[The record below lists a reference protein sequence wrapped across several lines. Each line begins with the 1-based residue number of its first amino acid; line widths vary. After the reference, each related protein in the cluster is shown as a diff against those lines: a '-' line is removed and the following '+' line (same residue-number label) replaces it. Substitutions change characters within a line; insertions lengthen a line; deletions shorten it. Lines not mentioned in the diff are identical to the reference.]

1 MTWSGLVAELR
12 ALRIF
17 SNPSQRYQTVGPRWP
32 WQLGTTVPL
41 LLWNPCF
48 FVMCLVPLL
57 RTGSQTCTNSH
68 LCHSNGCLIPENTL
82 TTTVHMQI
90 MPSLAHT
97 ICIKSLWKDAYVSLP
112 TAYFMP
118 VYLWR
123 RNKTILCK
131 GMLLLNSPYAVT
143 DRILDLVGHW
153 FMFLIMVDNTQQ
165 PHTVIVSLQ
174 NFQLQVWC

>member
-1 MTWSGLVAELR
+1 
-12 ALRIF
+12 
-17 SNPSQRYQTVGPRWP
+17 
-32 WQLGTTVPL
+32 
-41 LLWNPCF
+41 
-48 FVMCLVPLL
+48 MCLVPLL

-118 VYLWR
+118 VYFWRLWR
-123 RNKTILCK
+123 SNKTILCK
-131 GMLLLNSPYAVT
+131 GMLLSNSPYAVT
-143 DRILDLVGHW
+143 DRIVDLVGQIC
-153 FMFLIMVDNTQQ
+153 LC
-165 PHTVIVSLQ
+165 SLQ
-174 NFQLQVWC
+174 WWTTPSHSHSVFTGFSVTSLMLGEGFWGRS